1 MMRVAVFLSGRGSNM
16 VALVHACKEGR
27 AEAKVALVVSNDKS
41 APGLEKAKNLGI
53 ATEVVARADFPSKA
67 EQERRMVELLRAWRI
82 EGVCL
87 AGFMQIVGP
96 TLLDAC
102 PNRILNI
109 HPSLLPSFPGLKAQA
124 QALAYG
130 VKVSG
135 CTVHFVNEGVDSGP
149 PIIQAAVPVLEDDT
163 EEALSSRILQKEH
176 EIYPLALDWF
186 AKGLL
191 ELEGRRVTL
200 KDEGVLKGLPPE
212 GFWWPGLAG

>member
-1 MMRVAVFLSGRGSNM
+1 MRRVAVFLSGRGSNM

-27 AEAKVALVVSNDKS
+27 AEANVALVISNDKN

-67 EQERRMVELLRAWRI
+67 DQERRMVELLRAWRI

-96 TLLDAC
+96 TLLDAY

-109 HPSLLPSFPGLKAQA
+109 HPSLLPSFPGLEPQA

-135 CTVHFVNEGVDSGP
+135 CTVHFVDEGVDSGP

-163 EEALSSRILQKEH
+163 EESLSSRILQKEH

-191 ELEGRRVTL
+191 KLEGRRVTL
-200 KDEGVLKGLPPE
+200 KDEGALKGLPPE

>member
-1 MMRVAVFLSGRGSNM
+1 MKRVAVFLSGRGSNM
-16 VALVHACKEGR
+16 VALVQACKEGR

-53 ATEVVARADFPSKA
+53 TTEVVARADFPSKA
-67 EQERRMVELLRAWRI
+67 EQEHRMVELLRAWHI

-96 TLLDAC
+96 TLLNAC

-109 HPSLLPSFPGLKAQA
+109 HPSLLPAFPGLKPQA

-135 CTVHFVNEGVDSGP
+135 CTVHFVDEGVDSGP
-149 PIIQAAVPVLEDDT
+149 TIIQAAVPVLDDDT
-163 EEALSSRILQKEH
+163 EEALSSRILKKEH
-176 EIYPLALDWF
+176 EIYPIALDWF

-200 KDEGVLKGLPPE
+200 KGGNVFKGLPPE